1 MPSPIDSPSYDHLT
15 IEENADTTRTSSG
28 MSGAVATPPSTTGE
42 WLRAARIARAL
53 LKRWVTPFFALQI
66 ICILIVISIT
76 PMADSY
82 VYAGSLQLIAWG
94 ITVGFALSLT
104 ERSLLFAGA
113 TAQTIWRIT
122 IACACATTAL
132 IAIGMAIC
140 TALDIAVGNVNV
152 TYIYI
157 VQYTGVGPYLW
168 LLVPLGAFPGFLA
181 SVCVGMAIRHLGPW
195 SITFITVLT
204 IMLMNPIVFLV
215 ISHDSHT
222 GLLGYVSYLLVA
234 AFLYPVLLRFI
245 LSRPRNEE

>member
-82 VYAGSLQLIAWG
+82 VYAGSLQFIAWG

-181 SVCVGMAIRHLGPW
+181 SACVSMASRYLGSW
-195 SITFITVLT
+195 STATVIALTVL
-204 IMLMNPIVFLV
+204 LMNPISFL
-215 ISHDSHT
+215 IIPHALRT
-222 GLLGYVSYLLVA
+222 GLPGYIVYLLA
-234 AFLYPVLLRFI
+234 AALVYPFLLRFI
-245 LSRPRNEE
+245 LTRPRNEK

>member
-82 VYAGSLQLIAWG
+82 VYAGSLQFIAGG
-94 ITVGFALSLT
+94 ITFGFALSLT

-132 IAIGMAIC
+132 IAISMGCCAV
-140 TALDIAVGNVNV
+140 LDITPGGVRVADV
-152 TYIYI
+152 YMI
-157 VQYTGVGPYLW
+157 QHTGIGPYLW
-168 LLVPLGAFPGFLA
+168 FLVPLGAFPGVIA
-181 SVCVGMAIRHLGPW
+181 SVCM
-195 SITFITVLT
+195 SIANRYLSSGGTAAVVVPTVL
-204 IMLMNPIVFLV
+204 LMNPISYLIIPHAFR
-215 ISHDSHT
+215 S

-234 AFLYPVLLRFI
+234 AVVYPLLLRFI
-245 LSRPRNEE
+245 LNRPRNEE

>member
-82 VYAGSLQLIAWG
+82 VYAGSLQFIAWG

-140 TALDIAVGNVNV
+140 TALDIAVGNVK
-152 TYIYI
+152 
-157 VQYTGVGPYLW
+157 
-168 LLVPLGAFPGFLA
+168 
-181 SVCVGMAIRHLGPW
+181 RHLYLHRTVHWSRTLPLAPRPPGGVPRIPRIRMCGHGDQALGPMEHNVHHG
-195 SITFITVLT
+195 F
-204 IMLMNPIVFLV
+204 NNYAHEP
-215 ISHDSHT
+215 H
-222 GLLGYVSYLLVA
+222 
-234 AFLYPVLLRFI
+234 R
-245 LSRPRNEE
+245 LSRHFS